1 MACPLDGRPEDFMTG
16 YMRARALQVR
26 MYEIDAEYNDNP
38 YQPGVKI
45 AGLKLLPVINALFS
59 SAVERY
65 NITYGKSLSTMTG
78 FNPDTMETT
87 VEQLSRQPVRTRG
100 KSVSVS
106 PSNEVVTW
114 HEGDHLTIV
123 LKKECRLERITVDL
137 GAVLQAGDFM
147 VETSRD
153 GSEWTSAAMVQEEG
167 SSRYVSGKGLSGAS
181 AGYVRITYAGQG
193 DRETYFRNFTI
204 VKE

>member
-1 MACPLDGRPEDFMTG
+1 
-16 YMRARALQVR
+16 
-26 MYEIDAEYNDNP
+26 
-38 YQPGVKI
+38 
-45 AGLKLLPVINALFS
+45 
-59 SAVERY
+59 
-65 NITYGKSLSTMTG
+65 
-78 FNPDTMETT
+78 
-87 VEQLSRQPVRTRG
+87 
-100 KSVSVS
+100 
-106 PSNEVVTW
+106 
-114 HEGDHLTIV
+114 
-123 LKKECRLERITVDL
+123 
-137 GAVLQAGDFM
+137 M